1 MRNQKVKNTCS
12 ICLEPGDG
20 FHFGAEACKACAA
33 FFRRS
38 VALKKTYQCRGDG
51 YCNIT
56 INIRCMC
63 RACRYTKCLEMGMN
77 PAGVQQ
83 RQGSKT
89 QSEPVPST
97 LTWFQSPLLVP
108 TLPSNILEQI
118 PLLAKM
124 RANYQKLDNAR
135 LVIHKKEE
143 QNLFEK
149 RVPQPI
155 DYKESVEQGMKDMT
169 LAADWISWCFEDF
182 VNLELLQKN
191 ILFRHFYTPFYM
203 MEGAFLSHIH
213 NRSDAVVLP
222 SGDYIDMN
230 RLETFYKNLEDA
242 QPLSKKQIDDI
253 FKPSYDMH
261 RKCLILPMMSE
272 KLDLFEFFALTTLLL
287 WDTGLEN
294 LTDQTIETGKK
305 NKDQIMKELAFYMKT
320 VKSIEEP
327 AVRVGSI
334 VNLLPA
340 AHKSTRRIQDD
351 LEMTQVFKI
360 YTPSQEF
367 YNMVNGNF

>member
-1 MRNQKVKNTCS
+1 MRNQKEKNTCS

-20 FHFGAEACKACAA
+20 FHFGAQACKACAA

-51 YCNIT
+51 YCDIT
-56 INIRCMC
+56 I
-63 RACRYTKCLEMGMN
+63 T
-77 PAGVQQ
+77 
-83 RQGSKT
+83 
-89 QSEPVPST
+89 
-97 LTWFQSPLLVP
+97 
-108 TLPSNILEQI
+108 
-118 PLLAKM
+118 
-124 RANYQKLDNAR
+124 
-135 LVIHKKEE
+135 
-143 QNLFEK
+143 
-149 RVPQPI
+149 
-155 DYKESVEQGMKDMT
+155 
-169 LAADWISWCFEDF
+169 DWISWCFEDF

-242 QPLSKKQIDDI
+242 QPLSKEQIDDI

-294 LTDQTIETGKK
+294 LTDQTIEIGKK
-305 NKDQIMKELAFYMKT
+305 NKDQVMKELAFYMKT